1 MHLLPWQTL
10 APVVPQHWEQV
21 LREVI
26 DDLDPEIYG
35 KLEELGSMEGLHG
48 KCEVCR
54 IIYHVLKDRMKGEGR
69 SNGWLKKTCDEA
81 FQALRNKPAWAG
93 TTYCKSQANP
103 RVPQRQEVQ
112 QAHRGYTGPQGS
124 SSSSTTWTQGYQ
136 GYR

>member
-1 MHLLPWQTL
+1 MNLLPWQTL
-10 APVVPQHWEQV
+10 APIVPQHWEQV

-26 DDLDPEIYG
+26 DGLDPEIYG

-81 FQALRNKPAWAG
+81 FRALRNKPIWDG

-103 RVPQRQEVQ
+103 RVPQRPEVQ